1 MNEQSEFEIV
11 VVGAGPAG
19 LLAGLCC
26 AASNLQTAVIGP
38 LADSMD
44 GRTAAL
50 LNGSVNLLKRLS
62 IWNEI
67 KGVSE
72 PLFAIRLVDATGS
85 LLRAPEVLFEASEI
99 GLEAFG
105 YNVPNAALTSA
116 LDAAAGA
123 RLTRIVSHGVT
134 EFDLSDERARVATSE
149 GGSITARLVVA
160 ADGRA
165 SAARTAAGI
174 AVSSWSYQQVAIVTT
189 FAHSRPHRGI
199 STELH
204 RHTGPLTVVPGP
216 GNTSSLVWVEAPAG
230 AVRLLALD
238 DSNFAKALER
248 HLNGLLGTLSAFAPR
263 RSFPLA
269 GHTAAVMANNRVAL
283 VGEAAH
289 MMPPIGAQ
297 GLNLSFRDAA
307 TACRSRER
315 RKTRLRR
322 YRRRTGAGPLWAAAQ
337 GRCGVARF
345 RRRSLEQG
353 AAVID
358 PRHAPRTR
366 DGVVR
371 AGSQSQSE
379 GTRHARGRHAGDGE
393 PGIDA
398 PFATGRGK
406 YPAARLTPCCPGP
419 HDLLFRQEFKE
430 PDTDYHHRLTAARSA
445 VQG

>member
-1 MNEQSEFEIV
+1 MNQHNEFEIV

-26 AASNLQTAVIGP
+26 AASDLQTAVIGP
-38 LADSMD
+38 RADSHD

-67 KGVSE
+67 KAASE
-72 PLFAIRLVDATGS
+72 PLSAICLVDATGS

-116 LDAAAGA
+116 LDAAAGT

-134 EFDLSDERARVATSE
+134 EFDLSEARARVSTSE
-149 GGSITARLVVA
+149 GGSITAQLVVA
-160 ADGRA
+160 ADGRT
-165 SAARTAAGI
+165 SAARPAAGI
-174 AVSSWSYQQVAIVTT
+174 AVSSWSYQQVAIVTN
-189 FAHSRPHRGI
+189 FGHSRPHRGI

-216 GNTSSLVWVEAPAG
+216 GNTSSLVWVETPDEAA
-230 AVRLLALD
+230 RLLAMD
-238 DSNFAKALER
+238 DSNFAKALEQ
-248 HLNGLLGTLSAFAPR
+248 HLNGLLGTLSAFTPR

-269 GHTAAVMANNRVAL
+269 GHTAAVMAKNRVAL

-307 TACRSRER
+307 TLAEVASDAKRGSEDIGAAPALSRYG
-315 RKTRLRR
+315 RLRK
-322 YRRRTGAGPLWAAAQ
+322 GD
-337 GRCGVARF
+337 VASRVF
-345 RRRSLEQG
+345 
-353 AAVID
+353 AVD
-358 PRHAPRTR
+358 LLN
-366 DGVVR
+366 R
-371 AGSQSQSE
+371 ALLSSI
-379 GTRHARGRHAGDGE
+379 
-393 PGIDA
+393 PGIHFVRGMGL
-398 PFATGRGK
+398 FALAANRNLRARVMREGVM
-406 YPAARLTPCCPGP
+406 PAMANPALMLPLPQAGENTLPR
-419 HDLLFRQEFKE
+419 
-430 PDTDYHHRLTAARSA
+430 A
-445 VQG
+445 